1 MTILIPE
8 QYNLIYRISWLSLAS
23 SMYAL
28 QNKHYSLWFV
38 PGSIFVTSIT
48 YWYKPDY
55 SWRRYLDMAVAK
67 SMIVYQLYMAHKSK
81 DALIYY
87 IITGTALSFY
97 PIGIYYYKKG
107 DNWKS
112 TYSHMMLHLLCN
124 VGNFILYSGAPLSVI
139 GF

>member
-1 MTILIPE
+1 MALIS
-8 QYNLIYRISWLSLAS
+8 N
-23 SMYAL
+23 YA
-28 QNKHYSLWFV
+28 
-38 PGSIFVTSIT
+38 I
-48 YWYKPDY
+48 
-55 SWRRYLDMAVAK
+55 
-67 SMIVYQLYMAHKSK
+67 
-81 DALIYY
+81 IYY